1 MKLTL
6 NAAEYGYTGEEL
18 QELLRESGTECE
30 FADRQYLVLMPS
42 PDTSEQE
49 WKRMETALRAVTRRE
64 PLRETPPAL
73 PEPERVL
80 GIREAMLSPQETL
93 PVGQAIGRIL
103 ADACVSCPPAVP
115 AIIAGERITKEAAD
129 CMIFYGVE
137 DCQVVKE

>member
-18 QELLRESGTECE
+18 QELLRESGIECE

-42 PDTSEQE
+42 PDTSVQE
-49 WKRMETALRAVTRRE
+49 WERMETALQAVPRRE

-80 GIREAMLSPQETL
+80 SIREAMLSLQETL
-93 PVGQAIGRIL
+93 PVGQAVGRIL

-115 AIIAGERITKEAAD
+115 VVIAGERITKEAAA
-129 CMIFYGVE
+129 CMQYYGLME
-137 DCQVVKE
+137 CQAVRS